1 MTTEELILRA
11 AEDCS
16 AANLKV
22 LLNDLHSQANRDLNE
37 FAEQLQLLWDNFP
50 EELELEQENGA
61 EMVSFGIIA
70 NAGDARSYAFGAL
83 EAAKAGNFEEA
94 EELLKKSNDAAVEA
108 HHMQTEL
115 LVNEANGNKTPVDV
129 LLVHAQDH
137 LMTSMLAVELIKELI
152 TIYKNK

>member
-1 MTTEELILRA
+1 M
-11 AEDCS
+11 
-16 AANLKV
+16 
-22 LLNDLHSQANRDLNE
+22 
-37 FAEQLQLLWDNFP
+37 

-70 NAGDARSYAFGAL
+70 HAGDARSYAFGAL

-94 EELLKKSNDAAVEA
+94 EALLKQSNDAAVEA

-152 TIYKNK
+152 TIYKNKN

>member
-1 MTTEELILRA
+1 M
-11 AEDCS
+11 
-16 AANLKV
+16 
-22 LLNDLHSQANRDLNE
+22 
-37 FAEQLQLLWDNFP
+37 

-70 NAGDARSYAFGAL
+70 HAGDARSYAFGAL

-94 EELLKKSNDAAVEA
+94 EALLKQSNDAAVEA

-137 LMTSMLAVELIKELI
+137 LMTSMLAVEVIKELI
-152 TIYKNK
+152 ELYKNK

>member
-1 MTTEELILRA
+1 M
-11 AEDCS
+11 ED
-16 AANLKV
+16 
-22 LLNDLHSQANRDLNE
+22 
-37 FAEQLQLLWDNFP
+37 
-50 EELELEQENGA
+50 LELEQENGA
-61 EMVSFGIIA
+61 EMISFGIIA

-115 LVNEANGNKTPVDV
+115 LVNEANGQKTPVDV
-129 LLVHAQDH
+129 LLVHAQEH

-152 TIYKNK
+152 TIYKNRNN

>member
-1 MTTEELILRA
+1 M
-11 AEDCS
+11 
-16 AANLKV
+16 
-22 LLNDLHSQANRDLNE
+22 
-37 FAEQLQLLWDNFP
+37 

-70 NAGDARSYAFGAL
+70 HAGDARSYAFGAL

-94 EELLKKSNDAAVEA
+94 EALLKQSNDAAVEA

-137 LMTSMLAVELIKELI
+137 LMTSMLAVEVIKELI
-152 TIYKNK
+152 EIYKNKK

>member
-1 MTTEELILRA
+1 M
-11 AEDCS
+11 ED
-16 AANLKV
+16 
-22 LLNDLHSQANRDLNE
+22 
-37 FAEQLQLLWDNFP
+37 
-50 EELELEQENGA
+50 LELEQENGA

-70 NAGDARSYAFGAL
+70 HAGDARSYAFGAL
-83 EAAKAGNFEEA
+83 AAAKAGNFEEA
-94 EELLKKSNDAAVEA
+94 EALLKQSNDAAVEA

-115 LVNEANGNKTPVDV
+115 LVGEANGNKTPVDV

>member
-1 MTTEELILRA
+1 M
-11 AEDCS
+11 
-16 AANLKV
+16 
-22 LLNDLHSQANRDLNE
+22 
-37 FAEQLQLLWDNFP
+37 

-137 LMTSMLAVELIKELI
+137 LMTSMLAVEVIKELI
-152 TIYKNK
+152 TIYKNKN

>member
-1 MTTEELILRA
+1 ME
-11 AEDCS
+11 
-16 AANLKV
+16 N
-22 LLNDLHSQANRDLNE
+22 
-37 FAEQLQLLWDNFP
+37 
-50 EELELEQENGA
+50 LELEQENSP

-70 NAGDARSYAFGAL
+70 HAGDARSYAFGAL

-94 EELLKKSNDAAVEA
+94 EALLKQSNDAAVEA

-152 TIYKNK
+152 TIYKNKN